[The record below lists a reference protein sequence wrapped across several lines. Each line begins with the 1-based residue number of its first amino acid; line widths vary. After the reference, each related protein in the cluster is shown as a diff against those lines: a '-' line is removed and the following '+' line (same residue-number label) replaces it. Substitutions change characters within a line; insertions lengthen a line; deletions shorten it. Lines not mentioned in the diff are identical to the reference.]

1 MDNPVNS
8 EIALDLRGCG
18 RQDERRTGER
28 NANRDRMLSP
38 VKAFGQM
45 PEHGVRSTR
54 RQRNRCR
61 DDFSTSRRRG
71 ADRLAGELFDG
82 DVAGQGADRFAGGP
96 TVWSWEVP
104 GEWGFAQQ

>member
-8 EIALDLRGCG
+8 EIALDQRGCG

-38 VKAFGQM
+38 VEAFGPM

-54 RQRNRCR
+54 RKRIRCR
-61 DDFSTSRRRG
+61 DDYLPVVAEEPTGLPGSCSVVTWLVREPTGSPVGRLSGRG
-71 ADRLAGELFDG
+71 
-82 DVAGQGADRFAGGP
+82 RF
-96 TVWSWEVP
+96 P